1 MGLLYHR
8 GPTSIC
14 LKDFSAVNGQPSDS
28 SRHFPSRA
36 IIAPQ
41 AVLLHHI
48 RGIDEV
54 EWHIQVA
61 KAGQKRLLQTHSVH
75 VISSIDQLRGRTI
88 TRPDPAANVVDPPT
102 IFHLYVYLLLL
113 RPQTS
118 LASYRPRERERERE
132 RERVEGKR
140 MDGLDNVPPFFL
152 CPISLQVMEDP
163 VTISTGV
170 SYDRASI
177 DRWLT
182 VYEHHTCPVT
192 NQHLTDLTLTPNA
205 TLLRLIQSW
214 AACSTGC
221 VAPAVAATK
230 PGFDVSEILG
240 DLGDPAARADG
251 KAKAL
256 NTIRSLVLDDDG
268 NAAHME
274 KAGVTSLVA
283 SLIARCEPSEALRNL
298 VDPVVLI
305 DEATSVLHLLKPS
318 PETLREVSERRNG
331 ELIANLASLLQRGSH
346 QARVHA
352 ALLLRSI
359 YEVVG
364 DNLKARIPVD
374 LIEGVVE
381 ILKDQNAD
389 RATTMALL
397 AIMIEVLPHGKNRLK
412 AVQAGA
418 VAVTVELLVE
428 ESVDRRKCEAM
439 LYLLE
444 LMCGRAEGRA
454 ELVGHPAGV
463 AAVVAKLLSLSSGV
477 TARAVMVLELVCRY
491 CGGVMEE
498 MLQVGGVAKL
508 FMLVQVEG
516 NRRSREMAKGILGN
530 HIKAWSKSPCFPSHC
545 LP

>member
-1 MGLLYHR
+1 
-8 GPTSIC
+8 
-14 LKDFSAVNGQPSDS
+14 
-28 SRHFPSRA
+28 
-36 IIAPQ
+36 
-41 AVLLHHI
+41 
-48 RGIDEV
+48 
-54 EWHIQVA
+54 
-61 KAGQKRLLQTHSVH
+61 
-75 VISSIDQLRGRTI
+75 
-88 TRPDPAANVVDPPT
+88 
-102 IFHLYVYLLLL
+102 
-113 RPQTS
+113 
-118 LASYRPRERERERE
+118 
-132 RERVEGKR
+132 

-214 AACSTGC
+214 AACTTGC

-283 SLIARCEPSEALRNL
+283 SLIAGCEPSEALRNL

-428 ESVDRRKCEAM
+428 ESVDKRKCEAM

-477 TARAVMVLELVCRY
+477 TARAVMVLGLVCRY